1 MRLLVRCLVSI
12 ALIACPVWAAIRDNL
27 QPIEPEL
34 AKVFGKRL
42 SEEADKIQKP
52 QVKIA
57 SDSEKANGVH
67 APEKAGTLIVP
78 QKDLIEGEE
87 LAAKFKEEKGAPLA
101 YLFLYHLSPVING
114 TSADVSRLYTVKLT
128 DDEGQ
133 DRAVQVLILAVRQ
146 LAEDDYR
153 LYGYGHEEK
162 PLVDARFAEGT
173 GPGPEPVAVEVKE
186 VNEQTQQGKLV
197 VTVFGKYQA
206 SFTVGYRQQ

>member
-1 MRLLVRCLVSI
+1 
-12 ALIACPVWAAIRDNL
+12 
-27 QPIEPEL
+27 
-34 AKVFGKRL
+34 
-42 SEEADKIQKP
+42 
-52 QVKIA
+52 
-57 SDSEKANGVH
+57 
-67 APEKAGTLIVP
+67 
-78 QKDLIEGEE
+78 
-87 LAAKFKEEKGAPLA
+87 
-101 YLFLYHLSPVING
+101 VING